1 MENNFDVDLTE
12 QNSLK
17 LRSVAKNYIEFT
29 KPDELK
35 SIRNNYF
42 LRSIK
47 IYVIGDGTNSIFP
60 RKFNGL
66 VLKHSGKKI
75 EVTNKTRETVEIKVD
90 SGVNWE
96 NLIDFCIENQFYG
109 LENLA
114 GIPGSAGAAPIQ
126 NIGAYGVEISEFI
139 DEVEFFSFPSNE
151 IKKFSNKEC
160 AFSYRNSIFKKMR
173 DFVISS
179 IKLKLKLS
187 FTPNL
192 NHENLMKSKLL
203 TANELVNKIRK
214 IRSKK
219 IPDPKCFPNVGSFY
233 KNPIISNEKYIKIRS
248 LNKIKKYQHGNN
260 WKISAASLI
269 DSLGFKGSCI
279 ANVGISNNH
288 GLVLVNRGIS
298 SFKDIHEFDDKIR
311 RIIKETYNI
320 SLETEPSY
328 L

>member
-96 NLIDFCIENQFYG
+96 NLIDFCIENQ
-109 LENLA
+109 L
-114 GIPGSAGAAPIQ
+114 
-126 NIGAYGVEISEFI
+126 
-139 DEVEFFSFPSNE
+139 
-151 IKKFSNKEC
+151 
-160 AFSYRNSIFKKMR
+160 
-173 DFVISS
+173 
-179 IKLKLKLS
+179 
-187 FTPNL
+187 
-192 NHENLMKSKLL
+192 
-203 TANELVNKIRK
+203 
-214 IRSKK
+214 
-219 IPDPKCFPNVGSFY
+219 
-233 KNPIISNEKYIKIRS
+233 
-248 LNKIKKYQHGNN
+248 
-260 WKISAASLI
+260 SLI
-269 DSLGFKGSCI
+269 HI
-279 ANVGISNNH
+279 
-288 GLVLVNRGIS
+288 
-298 SFKDIHEFDDKIR
+298 
-311 RIIKETYNI
+311 
-320 SLETEPSY
+320 
-328 L
+328 